1 LLRIVFYNAALIELR
16 IDMEKKVEFDEIFS
30 KDVLTEIFPIDKAD
44 QFFELLYGDADEGA
58 YDIDLSYNGFHS
70 GQLEFM
76 FNLRRRPG
84 KCLACNLT
92 YGLPKVFSRHPT
104 VDIEGLVQKFKQS
117 MKETIEITHWQL
129 GETREISRDLHIIPL
144 KVFIQEKRQ

>member
-1 LLRIVFYNAALIELR
+1 
-16 IDMEKKVEFDEIFS
+16 MEKKARFNEIFS
-30 KDVLTEIFPIDKAD
+30 KDVLRKIFPNEKAD

-58 YDIDLSYNGFHS
+58 YDIELSYNGCHS

-76 FNLRRRPG
+76 FNLIRRPG

-104 VDIEGLVQKFKQS
+104 LDIEGLVQNFRNIMDGTS
-117 MKETIEITHWQL
+117 EITHWQL
-129 GETREISRDLHIIPL
+129 GDTREISKDLHIIPL
-144 KVFIQEKRQ
+144 RVFVRENRQ